1 MARSELAE
9 RFHSLFHFL
18 PEIDLSFLER
28 ELVPRLALG
37 DPVLVVEWSDAG
49 LQAACA
55 RETAPDNPANCKD
68 TLIQIMTS
76 HQSSGIDPTGNGN
89 IFTFSSDPQFA
100 ACRENL
106 PQWSLSLGARAA
118 AVANMGPP
126 IPAIGKAHV
135 IRATS
140 RIDPDI
146 ILESFFEIR

>member
-1 MARSELAE
+1 MSQTPDQKQKKRPKISPTSMARSELAE

-76 HQSSGIDPTGNGN
+76 PTKWR
-89 IFTFSSDPQFA
+89 D
-100 ACRENL
+100 
-106 PQWSLSLGARAA
+106 
-118 AVANMGPP
+118 
-126 IPAIGKAHV
+126 
-135 IRATS
+135 
-140 RIDPDI
+140 
-146 ILESFFEIR
+146 